1 MTHVTCRLTAKNR
14 DRLRNPA
21 LGNRVS
27 AKFTFSIDA
36 GDFRGAQISAMNGG
50 DSTPSSVSP
59 ASSAS
64 VAGTEPGCRGGRGP
78 VIGRGPCREPLWTAD
93 AAEADADTH
102 FPSLAERARAS
113 TRHVVRNGLASPTH
127 SAHASFFRP
136 SQSSSPSSRASA
148 DRRAKKVSIFII
160 AKFHYT
166 GPTGPARTFLRPG
179 SPRNSVGSVR
189 VSDKVRAGPR
199 GSGRAR
205 VVEFRIFATKGQ
217 RPLTRWGGGVVCG
230 TCQQN

>member
-14 DRLRNPA
+14 DQLRNPA

-27 AKFTFSIDA
+27 AKFTISIDA
-36 GDFRGAQISAMNGG
+36 CDFRGAQISAMNGG

-148 DRRAKKVSIFII
+148 DRRANKVSIFIR

-166 GPTGPARTFLRPG
+166 GPTGPDRTCTDFFAA
-179 SPRNSVGSVR
+179 R
-189 VSDKVRAGPR
+189 VSEKLRWVRAGLR
-199 GSGRAR
+199 
-205 VVEFRIFATKGQ
+205 Q
-217 RPLTRWGGGVVCG
+217 RPCSGI
-230 TCQQN
+230 

>member
-113 TRHVVRNGLASPTH
+113 TRHVIRNGLASPTH

-136 SQSSSPSSRASA
+136 SQSSSPSSSRASA

-166 GPTGPARTFLRPG
+166 GPTGPDRTCTDFFAT
-179 SPRNSVGSVR
+179 R
-189 VSDKVRAGPR
+189 VSEKLRWVRAGVRQSPC
-199 GSGRAR
+199 GSAR
-205 VVEFRIFATKGQ
+205 VRSGPCSGI
-217 RPLTRWGGGVVCG
+217 
-230 TCQQN
+230 

>member
-1 MTHVTCRLTAKNR
+1 MAAYCRVYDSRTCRLTAKNR

-27 AKFTFSIDA
+27 AKFTISIDA

-166 GPTGPARTFLRPG
+166 GPTGPDRTCTDFFCDPGLRETPLGPCG
-179 SPRNSVGSVR
+179 SPTKSVR
-189 VSDKVRAGPR
+189 VRAGPV
-199 GSGRAR
+199 GP
-205 VVEFRIFATKGQ
+205 V
-217 RPLTRWGGGVVCG
+217 
-230 TCQQN
+230 